1 MCARPCSRRDDRGL
15 SESVQW
21 TLLTATAVL
30 LLIGGVQTAVVL
42 HTRTV
47 VANAALAGAEA
58 RATRGGT
65 AASASDSARSVAG
78 RSGLPS
84 ITVDSHVSATTVTVT
99 VGTDVPALIGI
110 GPRRVTSTATVPREP

>member
-1 MCARPCSRRDDRGL
+1 MRSRPRSRRDDRGL

-21 TLLTATAVL
+21 TLLSATAVL

-58 RATRGGT
+58 RATLGGT
-65 AASASDSARSVAG
+65 AASASDSARAVAQH
-78 RSGLPS
+78 SGLTS
-84 ITVDSHVSATTVTVT
+84 ITVDTHMSATTVTVT
-99 VGTDVPALIGI
+99 VSSDVPALVGI
-110 GPRRVTSTATVPREP
+110 GPRHVTSTATIPREP